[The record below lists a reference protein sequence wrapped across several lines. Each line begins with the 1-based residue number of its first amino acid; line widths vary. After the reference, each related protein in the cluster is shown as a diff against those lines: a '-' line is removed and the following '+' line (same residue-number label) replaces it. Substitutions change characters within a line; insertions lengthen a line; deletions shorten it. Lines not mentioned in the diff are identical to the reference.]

1 MKIKDIEAIE
11 ILDSRGNPTLRTFV
25 TLEDGTVGS
34 SSVPSGASTG
44 VHEAVELRDNDL
56 KRYQGKGMYKAINN
70 VNDNISKK
78 IVNVEFNHPEEI
90 DSLMINLDGTTN
102 KVLLGAN
109 AILSVSQAIIR
120 ALSISRKLPLWKFIN
135 ELYFKEITPSFP
147 KIMSNVINGG
157 KHAGWNFDIQE
168 FMIIPQKQL
177 PSESLRIASEIY
189 HSIKKSLKERGLSTL
204 VGDEGG
210 FSPLLNSNE
219 EVFQLIVA
227 SADLVGY
234 KNRKEYRLAID
245 AAATEFFSDG
255 KYILKKDGREVS
267 GEELIK
273 YYLDLS
279 NKYQVYSFEDVFAE
293 DDWDNWSKFK
303 SELNPNDFLIGD
315 DLYCTDTKR
324 MKIGFD
330 KKSTNAVLIKLNQIG
345 SVKETVEAIKLAKQY
360 GWAVAVSHR
369 SGETEDSFI
378 ADLAY
383 ASAAD
388 FLKTGAPARS
398 DRVAKYN
405 RLIEIESGL

>member
-255 KYILKKDGREVS
+255 KYILKKMVE
-267 GEELIK
+267 
-273 YYLDLS
+273 
-279 NKYQVYSFEDVFAE
+279 
-293 DDWDNWSKFK
+293 KFPEK
-303 SELNPNDFLIGD
+303 N
-315 DLYCTDTKR
+315 
-324 MKIGFD
+324 
-330 KKSTNAVLIKLNQIG
+330 
-345 SVKETVEAIKLAKQY
+345 
-360 GWAVAVSHR
+360 
-369 SGETEDSFI
+369 
-378 ADLAY
+378 
-383 ASAAD
+383 
-388 FLKTGAPARS
+388 
-398 DRVAKYN
+398 
-405 RLIEIESGL
+405 